1 MNDRVYTHEFIRIRG
16 TNRANYMHHMT
27 ANWSPIAQDERN
39 QLCFGVWGTVGTT
52 GHWPQVVNMWEED
65 GFAGLAAGLG
75 HETGRPNLQD
85 AKLEK
90 WWSEASG
97 YRSGGFDRVMI
108 PAPWTRTVSELNA
121 DGVKGVV
128 YAHEMI
134 KVGRGTAPDF
144 LDLVRAEMVPAYAGA
159 GLELVTAMRTSM
171 HDDSECI
178 LIWAIPTWEAWGR
191 FETDINNAAT
201 GTPTGGVK
209 AGTDTDAARLHAW
222 QQRLY
227 SSSEQSDRFLMID
240 APLSPLR
247 IGRQPARSDRIDS
260 WDEG

>member
-1 MNDRVYTHEFIRIRG
+1 MEWARYGRKVNTKVYTHEFIDIRG
-16 TNRANYMHHMT
+16 TKRPQYMHHMT

-39 QLCFGVWGTVGTT
+39 QLCFGVWGVVGTT
-52 GHWPQVVNMWEED
+52 HRWPQVVNMWEED

-75 HETGRPNLQD
+75 HETGTPNLQD

-90 WWSEASG
+90 WWNEASG
-97 YRSGGFDRVMI
+97 YRKGGFDRVMI
-108 PAPWTRTVSELNA
+108 PAPWTRTVSELNT

-128 YAHEMI
+128 YAHEMV

-144 LDLVRAEMVPAYAGA
+144 LELVRAEMVPAYAGA

-178 LIWAIPTWEAWGR
+178 LIWAIPSWDAWGR
-191 FETDINNAAT
+191 FEADINNVNS
-201 GTPTGGVK
+201 GSDV
-209 AGTDTDAARLHAW
+209 DAARLQAW

-227 SSSEQSDRFLMID
+227 ASSEQSDRFLMVD